1 MRNRRIYLEKDLPM
15 ATRIQ
20 RLAEFDGNG
29 EPSPDE
35 TVQVLCEDRSGTYEL
50 PFGCR
55 RINGEWRNS
64 ESGHLVE
71 AMVVGWRRP
80 RT

>member
-1 MRNRRIYLEKDLPM
+1 M
-15 ATRIQ
+15 ATRLQ

-35 TVQVLCEDRSGTYEL
+35 TVQVLCEDKSGTYQL

-64 ESGHLVE
+64 DPEVLLKRWS
-71 AMVVGWRRP
+71 GWRRP
-80 RT
+80 EPDQEPDREP